1 MSGYYGDLRQRHTP
15 TQTMH
20 YNGKTYHVGQ
30 KVIIKHLLF
39 KPYKEMRKNY
49 HTGEMY
55 EATGVSTTGESVE
68 VEGVITGFEA
78 THRAR
83 PCIKYITP
91 DCDHYAGK
99 VVSGLRS
106 YSDFTTI
113 R

>member
-1 MSGYYGDLRQRHTP
+1 MTGYYGDGRTRTNP

-55 EATGVSTTGESVE
+55 EATGVSSTGEYVE

-78 THRAR
+78 NWRAR
-83 PCIKYITP
+83 PSIKYITP

-99 VVSGLRS
+99 VVHGLRS